1 MHSHHISIE
10 RMGME
15 WYVLSWSEL
24 IVVHRHGNIDLLCM
38 GKGELW
44 TVRKAWPKK
53 RWGWKGEV

>member
-1 MHSHHISIE
+1 
-10 RMGME
+10 ME